1 MYVTDI
7 SPKALKKAHVVF
19 QFIYNFMQRNIG
31 HISIIKSISHCKK
44 QLLLKV
50 EPTLMDP
57 IKDLYISPNRKIY
70 SHTEIDTDS
79 DNTRERKR
87 ERERERD

>member
-1 MYVTDI
+1 
-7 SPKALKKAHVVF
+7 
-19 QFIYNFMQRNIG
+19 
-31 HISIIKSISHCKK
+31 
-44 QLLLKV
+44 
-50 EPTLMDP
+50 MDP

-87 ERERERD
+87 ERERERERLKDLWFMHGH